1 MESDGDL
8 MKMLMQADAPNED
21 IQGPLG
27 DTAIVQQGVRAGEK
41 FVAQF
46 TPCLKFG
53 ACAAV

>member
-46 TPCLKFG
+46 TPCPKFG